1 MDSVGHLA
9 GTCQIVPTN
18 RMVDAHSDT
27 PGGGEMN
34 REELIEHYQIALFNL
49 EHNLKQELNPHNQSR
64 YKAEITVVTSTLE
77 ALRNPWVKTADR
89 LPDAEQIAR
98 NDKIFLLCKQHGGA
112 YEAYTHWAD
121 GLASHPEKFEFDYWM
136 PVPPLTEVEE

>member
-1 MDSVGHLA
+1 MTKEDAIMWFEQMLYYLA
-9 GTCQIVPTN
+9 EDEWN
-18 RMVDAHSDT
+18 KDARDAAN
-27 PGGGEMN
+27 M
-34 REELIEHYQIALFNL
+34 ALD
-49 EHNLKQELNPHNQSR
+49 
-64 YKAEITVVTSTLE
+64 
-77 ALRNPWVKTADR
+77 ALRSPWVKTSNR

-136 PVPPLTEVEE
+136 PVPPLPEVSSETG